1 MENSGLALA
10 FAFLAALGFAS
21 GNILIRIGTQQV
33 AAPTATF
40 FTVLTGAILVLGLAF
55 LFNLPDIIALP
66 PVLYG
71 WFALMGALAYLIAR
85 VFNNTAIAMIG
96 ASRAVPMASIQPVF
110 AFGLGVVFLREQ
122 PNLLVVLGTPL
133 TVCGLVLVF
142 LSASTTRS
150 KEQVLT
156 IKDLGYLLAIGA
168 AASFASRD
176 VISRYVVS
184 SLAPPLVAA
193 GFALAIGGFMLLA
206 VVHRDVV
213 NSLHRLPGR
222 YIIICGLAGVCQGLA
237 VASLFQALSWAPVT
251 VVSPINAS
259 NPLIT
264 LILAHLFLRRLES
277 INLAL
282 VVGTLLSV
290 GGVALVVLGASV

>member
-10 FAFLAALGFAS
+10 FAFY
-21 GNILIRIGTQQV
+21 R
-33 AAPTATF
+33 
-40 FTVLTGAILVLGLAF
+40 
-55 LFNLPDIIALP
+55 PDIIALP

-71 WFALMGALAYLIAR
+71 WFAMMGAMAYLIAR
-85 VFNNTAIAMIG
+85 VFNNAAIAMVG
-96 ASRAVPMASIQPVF
+96 ASRAVPMASLQPVF
-110 AFGLGVVFLREQ
+110 AFGLGVAFLGEQ
-122 PNLLVVLGTPL
+122 PNLLVILGTPM
-133 TVCGLVLVF
+133 TACGLVLVF
-142 LSASTTRS
+142 LSASATRS

-156 IKDLGYLLAIGA
+156 IKTLGYLLAIGA

-193 GFALAIGGFMLLA
+193 GFALVIGSFMLLA
-206 VVHRDVV
+206 VTHRDVV
-213 NSLHRLPGR
+213 NSLRRLPSR
-222 YIIICGLAGVCQGLA
+222 HIIICGLAGVCQGLA

-264 LILAHLFLRRLES
+264 LILAHLFLRRLEA
-277 INLAL
+277 INFAL
-282 VVGTLLSV
+282 GVGTLLS
-290 GGVALVVLGASV
+290 GGGGGLVVF

>member
-33 AAPTATF
+33 AVPTATF

-55 LFNLPDIIALP
+55 AFNWPDIIALS
-66 PVLYG
+66 PVVYG

-96 ASRAVPMASIQPVF
+96 ASRAVPMASLQPVF
-110 AFGLGVVFLREQ
+110 AFGLGVAFLGEQ
-122 PNLLVVLGTPL
+122 PNLLVILGTSM

-142 LSASTTRS
+142 LSASATRS
-150 KEQVLT
+150 KELLT
-156 IKDLGYLLAIGA
+156 IKTLGYLLAIGA

-184 SLAPPLVAA
+184 GIAPPLVAA

-213 NSLHRLPGR
+213 NSLNQLPGK
-222 YIIICGLAGVCQGLA
+222 YIIICGLAGICQGLA
-237 VASLFQALSWAPVT
+237 VASLFQALSQAPVT

-264 LILAHLFLRRLES
+264 LVLAHLFLQRLES
-277 INLAL
+277 INLVL

-290 GGVALVVLGASV
+290 GGVALVVLGASI